1 MFLRKKYFLQFE
13 TKTIELVD
21 TTFIL
26 NKKNTMHLFIRQ
38 REKKGNITTF
48 KDEITDWT
56 DTDIIQLNEFIV
68 L

>member
-26 NKKNTMHLFIRQ
+26 NKK
-38 REKKGNITTF
+38 KKYNAFVYKAKG
-48 KDEITDWT
+48 KER
-56 DTDIIQLNEFIV
+56 
-68 L
+68 